1 MPDRL
6 RVAIVDDEAQARAA
20 LRVLLAER
28 DDVDIVEECR
38 NGKEAVE
45 AIRRSGIDLVL
56 LDIAMPGLDGFG
68 VIDEIGAERMPLT
81 MFITAHDEHALRAFE
96 ADAIDYILKPFDR
109 ARFFVAFD
117 RAVRR
122 ITERRTA
129 EWASR
134 LSNLLG
140 RRLAPPPPQ
149 AQTKLPVPVGDRVV
163 FVPIDEIDWIEA
175 ADQYVV
181 VHAGRKEFTLRQ
193 TIQSVLMKLPPRKFA
208 QIHRS
213 HAVNVARVSEV
224 VKLGKG
230 DAQVVLTTGR
240 ELRLSRRFRDR
251 LRASFGWPL

>member
-1 MPDRL
+1 MPERL
-6 RVAIVDDEAQARAA
+6 RVAIVDDEAPARAA

-28 DDVDIVEECR
+28 DDVEIVEECR
-38 NGKEAVE
+38 NGREAVD
-45 AIRRSGIDLVL
+45 AIRRASLDLVL

-68 VIDEIGAERMPLT
+68 VIGEIGTDRMPLT

-96 ADAIDYILKPFDR
+96 TDAIDYILKPFDR
-109 ARFFVAFD
+109 ARFFAAFD

-122 ITERRTA
+122 ISERRTA
-129 EWASR
+129 EWAQR

-140 RRLAPPPPQ
+140 RRVPQ
-149 AQTKLPVPVGDRVV
+149 PMPSVPMKLPVPVGDRVL
-163 FVPIDEIDWIEA
+163 FVPIDDIDWIEA
-175 ADQYVV
+175 ADQYVIL
-181 VHAGRKEFTLRQ
+181 HAGAKEFTLRQ
-193 TIQSVLMKLPPRKFA
+193 TIQSVMLMLPPRKFA

-213 HAVNVARVSEV
+213 HAVNLSRVSEV

-251 LRASFGWPL
+251 LRTGFGWPV

>member
-38 NGKEAVE
+38 NGREAVD
-45 AIRRSGIDLVL
+45 AIRRSAIDLVL
-56 LDIAMPGLDGFG
+56 LDIAMPGLDGFA
-68 VIDEIGAERMPLT
+68 VIEEIGAERMPLT

-96 ADAIDYILKPFDR
+96 TDAIDYILKPFDR
-109 ARFFVAFD
+109 GRFFTAFD

-122 ITERRTA
+122 VTERRTT
-129 EWASR
+129 EWAAR

-140 RRLAPPPPQ
+140 RRLAPAALP
-149 AQTKLPVPVGDRVV
+149 AQSKLPVPLGDRVV

-193 TIQSVLMKLPPRKFA
+193 TIQAVLLKLPPRKFA

-213 HAVNVARVSEV
+213 HAVNVTRVSEV

-251 LRASFGWPL
+251 LRESFGWPL

>member
-1 MPDRL
+1 MPERL
-6 RVAIVDDEAQARAA
+6 RVAIVDDEAPARAA

-28 DDVDIVEECR
+28 DDVEIVEECR
-38 NGKEAVE
+38 NGREAVD
-45 AIRRSGIDLVL
+45 AIRRASIDLVL

-68 VIDEIGAERMPLT
+68 VIGEIGTDRMPLT

-96 ADAIDYILKPFDR
+96 TDAIDYILKPFDR
-109 ARFFVAFD
+109 ARFFAAFD

-122 ITERRTA
+122 ISERRTA
-129 EWASR
+129 EWAQR

-140 RRLAPPPPQ
+140 RRVPQ
-149 AQTKLPVPVGDRVV
+149 PMPSVPMKLPVPVGDRVL
-163 FVPIDEIDWIEA
+163 FVPIDDIDWIEA
-175 ADQYVV
+175 ADQYVIL
-181 VHAGRKEFTLRQ
+181 HAGEKEFTLRQ
-193 TIQSVLMKLPPRKFA
+193 TIHAVMLMLPPRKFA

-213 HAVNVARVSEV
+213 HAVNLSRVSEV

-251 LRASFGWPL
+251 LRTGFGWPV

>member
-1 MPDRL
+1 MPDPL
-6 RVAIVDDEAQARAA
+6 RVAIVDDEAPARAA
-20 LRVLLAER
+20 LRVLLADR
-28 DDVDIVEECR
+28 SDVDIVEECR
-38 NGKEAVE
+38 NGREAVE
-45 AIRRSGIDLVL
+45 AIHRVAIDLLL
-56 LDIAMPGLDGFG
+56 LDIEMPGLDGFG
-68 VIDEIGAERMPLT
+68 VVEEIGPEHMPLT

-96 ADAIDYILKPFDR
+96 IDAIDYILKPFDR
-109 ARFFVAFD
+109 SRFFAAFD

-122 ITERRTA
+122 ISERRTA

-140 RRLAPPPPQ
+140 RRLTPAAHT
-149 AQTKLPVPVGDRVV
+149 AQSKLPVPVGDRVV

-181 VHAGRKEFTLRQ
+181 VHAGRREFTLRQ
-193 TIQSVLMKLPPRKFA
+193 TIQSVLLKLPPRKFA

-251 LRASFGWPL
+251 LRESFGWPL

>member
-1 MPDRL
+1 MPDPL
-6 RVAIVDDEAQARAA
+6 RVAIADDEAPARAA

-28 DDVDIVEECR
+28 SDVDIVEECR
-38 NGKEAVE
+38 NGREVVDAV
-45 AIRRSGIDLVL
+45 RRVAIDLLL
-56 LDIAMPGLDGFG
+56 LDIEMPGLDGFQ
-68 VIDEIGAERMPLT
+68 VVEEIGPEHMPLT

-96 ADAIDYILKPFDR
+96 VDAIDYILKPFDR
-109 ARFFVAFD
+109 SRFFAAFD

-122 ITERRTA
+122 ISERRTA

-134 LSNLLG
+134 LSNLIG
-140 RRLAPPPPQ
+140 RRVTPAAP
-149 AQTKLPVPVGDRVV
+149 QTKLPVPVGDRVL

-193 TIQSVLMKLPPRKFA
+193 TIQSVLLKLPPRKFA

-251 LRASFGWPL
+251 LRESFGWPL